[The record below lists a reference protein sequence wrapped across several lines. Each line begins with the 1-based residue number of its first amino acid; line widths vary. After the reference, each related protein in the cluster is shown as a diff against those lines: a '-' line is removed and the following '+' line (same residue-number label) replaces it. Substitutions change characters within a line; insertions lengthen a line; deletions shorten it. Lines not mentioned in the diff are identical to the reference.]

1 MSCLKRKENDEVSEA
16 TAAMEEEL
24 SQHKEKKGESASG
37 CTDHQGIVTE
47 IQSGKKRRHSDSRKV
62 HLFGGG
68 FVGSLHLS
76 ETSNDSSAEE
86 SENRD
91 LDKRRKIAS
100 KTETA
105 DHKKSYSS
113 SSDEDEEL
121 GNMILVTAK
130 PVFKGR
136 KQKSRS
142 KGGRKKR
149 RS

>member
-47 IQSGKKRRHSDSRKV
+47 VQTGKKRKHSDSRKV

-76 ETSNDSSAEE
+76 ETSSDSSAEE
-86 SENRD
+86 SEKRD

-113 SSDEDEEL
+113 SSEDEEL
-121 GNMILVTAK
+121 GNMILVTARS
-130 PVFKGR
+130 VFKGR